1 MFVFAETDRIGS
13 SEFKLIVR
21 LGFYM
26 YSDSRPYLL
35 SKGDD
40 SPFE

>member
-1 MFVFAETDRIGS
+1 MVDFAETDRIGF
-13 SEFKLIVR
+13 SELKLIVL
-21 LGFYM
+21 LGFKYTE
-26 YSDSRPYLL
+26 SRPYLL